1 MSTKVE
7 FVLTDAQEAAMILLG
22 IGEPVTFVNA
32 ALQTKLTNQLV
43 YLRSKAEDDALE
55 NYNRIKG
62 YLAAQKMEMPET
74 FGAFKIRTMAEFQ
87 NALDE
92 LGYKPNKKKASDS
105 ESDAQ

>member
-1 MSTKVE
+1 MTEIK
-7 FVLTDAQEAAMILLG
+7 FTLTVAQNDAMALLG
-22 IGEPVTFVNA
+22 VEDAIVFVNA
-32 ALQTKLTNQLV
+32 ALQTKLVGQLV

-62 YLAAQKMEMPET
+62 YLAAQKMEMPES
-74 FGAFKIRTMAEFQ
+74 FGTFKIRTMAEFQ

-105 ESDAQ
+105 DTDAQ

>member
-1 MSTKVE
+1 MATKIE
-7 FVLTDAQEAAMILLG
+7 FTATDAQMDAMKLLG
-22 IGEPVTFVNA
+22 VEEASAFIHT
-32 ALQTKLTNQLV
+32 ALQAKLTAQLI

-92 LGYKPNKKKASDS
+92 LGYKPNKRREAAEGENEK
-105 ESDAQ
+105 